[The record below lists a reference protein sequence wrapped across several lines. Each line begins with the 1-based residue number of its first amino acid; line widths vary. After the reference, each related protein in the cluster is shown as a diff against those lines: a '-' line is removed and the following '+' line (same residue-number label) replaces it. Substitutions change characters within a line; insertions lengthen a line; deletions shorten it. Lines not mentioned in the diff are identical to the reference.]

1 MIIFWH
7 GWRAPAQRSRLRLG
21 GGPRTLTVPVA
32 LLPAVVLATA
42 AAVVGCA
49 AVPTAGSVLP
59 VGSGQGGVSQPQVY
73 PQPIP
78 VGPGPTWTPE
88 EIVDGFLRASASFAD
103 DHAVAREYLDPTEQ
117 GSWQPGWAVTVVSA
131 QPKVTAI
138 QQPKELTDGASA
150 DSPAGGSL
158 DRVDVTGQP
167 VATLTGTGQYLV
179 SSGPPAETSF
189 TLVRIGGHWRIINPP
204 TQLLLTEADF
214 QRVYQPQNLYFLAP
228 SGALVPDPVFAPEE
242 ATNTE
247 LATGLVNALL
257 QQPVGWLAGA
267 AATGFPAGSRQIG
280 QVKIIGPNATVNLGG
295 RSAEASRRQLQQIA
309 AQLVWT
315 LASGPTGIHSV
326 ELEIN
331 GRPEQI
337 MGTQYQLQQMYRSL
351 VPAQPAASTLYFI
364 SGNGTVDELSGTG
377 QPGSGQAGRVSAV
390 PGPAG
395 AADAPALSSIAVSPS
410 GHSLAG
416 ISADGDTV
424 YVYDLT
430 HDGALRAKWPSPG
443 GACTSVSWDSQ
454 GNLWITAGGDLWLML
469 ADSSSASQV
478 TLDNLPDSDNV
489 TDFRV
494 APDGV
499 RAAMIVSSTSGA
511 QVQLAAI
518 SRSGPNAW
526 IGQSVTVGGG
536 ITDPEALSWYGTD
549 NVIVLSG
556 DGTQLDEV
564 PLNGGQPT
572 AIPTT
577 GGAVSMTATSP
588 GEDGS
593 SVALGMTG
601 GQVTISADLG
611 PFQPTRAVAA
621 RGPVYPG

>member
-1 MIIFWH
+1 VIIWRH
-7 GWRAPAQRSRLRLG
+7 GRRAPVQVSGLWRAGAHRMAAIPA
-21 GGPRTLTVPVA
+21 A
-32 LLPAVVLATA
+32 LLPAAVLASV
-42 AAVVGCA
+42 AAVAGCA
-49 AVPTAGSVLP
+49 AVPTAGPVEP
-59 VGSGQGGVSQPQVY
+59 VGAGQGGVSQPQLY

-78 VGPGPTWTPE
+78 RPPGRGWSPAQV
-88 EIVDGFLRASASFAD
+88 VDGFLVASASFAD
-103 DHAVAREYLDPTEQ
+103 DHAVAREYLDPSEQ
-117 GSWQPGWAVTVVSA
+117 GSWQPGWAVTVVSGLA
-131 QPKVTAI
+131 VTPV
-138 QQPKELTDGASA
+138 QQPKQLIDGASA
-150 DSPAGGSL
+150 DSPAVGSL
-158 DRVDVTGQP
+158 EKVDVAGQS
-167 VATLTGTGQYLV
+167 VATLTGAGQYLV
-179 SSGPPAETSF
+179 SSGPLAKTSF
-189 TLVRIGGHWRIINPP
+189 TLVRIGGQWRIINPP
-204 TQLLLTEADF
+204 TQLLLTQADF
-214 QRVYQPQNLYFLAP
+214 QRVYQPRNLYFLAP

-257 QQPVGWLAGA
+257 QEPVGWLAGA

-295 RSAEASRRQLQQIA
+295 RAAEASRSRLQQVA

-337 MGTQYQLQQMYRSL
+337 MGTQYQLLQMYRSL

-364 SGNGTVDELSGTG
+364 AGNGSVDELTGAG

-395 AADAPALSSIAVSPS
+395 AADAPAISSIAVSPS

-430 HDGALRAKWPSPG
+430 HDGALRGEWRSPS
-443 GACTSVSWDSQ
+443 GACTSVSWDLQ
-454 GNLWITAGGDLWLML
+454 GNLWITAGGDLWLMPVG
-469 ADSSSASQV
+469 SYSANQV
-478 TLDNLPDSDNV
+478 ALDDLPDSDNV

-518 SRSGPNAW
+518 SRSGLNAW

-536 ITDPEALSWYGTD
+536 ITEPEALSWYGTD
-549 NVIVLSG
+549 DVLVLSG
-556 DGTQLDEV
+556 DGTQLNEV

-588 GEDGS
+588 GDTGS
-593 SVALGMTG
+593 SVALGMPG
-601 GQVTISADLG
+601 DQMTISADES
-611 PFQPTRAVAA
+611 PFQSVRGVAGRA
-621 RGPVYPG
+621 PVYPG